1 MRHAITWPAVA
12 LVLLGGWIPLTGA
25 TAGETS
31 GARQP
36 AADAASANSARTA
49 GDDLAP
55 RRGAL
60 GIWLGLRRRRS
71 QRRGSCSRKPGRTGG
86 PPRRRRDRP
95 RRRRA
100 RLRSTQELSDAVGKH
115 RPGTAVELTIRR
127 GSARQTLQA
136 TLTSQEAA
144 FDGRQWASHIR
155 AAGDQAS
162 TAANGSGTAE
172 DRLQQHIGALQQ
184 QIFQLQQELDR
195 VRSFQS
201 GRRAVEQDLRRFDW
215 GWDGRDNKGRD
226 PDILQ

>member
-1 MRHAITWPAVA
+1 MRHAIPWPAVA

-25 TAGETS
+25 MAGES
-31 GARQP
+31 SEARQP
-36 AADAASANSARTA
+36 AADAASAKPARTA

-60 GIWLGLRRRRS
+60 GIWLGRATDGVSVVGVVPGSPAEQAGLRAGDVIGLVGDERV
-71 QRRGSCSRKPGRTGG
+71 
-86 PPRRRRDRP
+86 
-95 RRRRA
+95 
-100 RLRSTQELSDAVGKH
+100 RSTQELSDAVGKH
-115 RPGTAVELTIRR
+115 RPGTAIDLTIRR
-127 GSARQTLQA
+127 GTARQTLQA

-144 FDGRQWASHIR
+144 FDGRQSASHIR
-155 AAGDQAS
+155 AAGDQAP

-195 VRSFQS
+195 VRSFQA